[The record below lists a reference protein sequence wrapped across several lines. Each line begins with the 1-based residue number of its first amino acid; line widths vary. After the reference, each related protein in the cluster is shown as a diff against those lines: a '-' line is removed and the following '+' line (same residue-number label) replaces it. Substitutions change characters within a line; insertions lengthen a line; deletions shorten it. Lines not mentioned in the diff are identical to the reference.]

1 MTNRFE
7 QIAARNRG
15 SRVRDGVFAAM
26 CAAVVALAFAM
37 AASLFVPQMTARD
50 GHPALHPRLRLA
62 AHHQGV
68 GSPGA

>member
-15 SRVRDGVFAAM
+15 SRVRDVAFAAM

-37 AASLFVPQMTARD
+37 AATLLVPSMKSAD

-62 AHHQGV
+62 AHHHGV
-68 GSPGA
+68 AARGA